1 MLNFCIFL
9 QSKSQLEKSKQTLE
23 AENAD
28 LAAEL
33 KSSASSK
40 SELERKRK
48 FAESQLSEYLI
59 KIIFCV
65 IYTSMVFMNCFFFCR

>member
-1 MLNFCIFL
+1 M
-9 QSKSQLEKSKQTLE
+9 EKSKQTLE

-33 KSSASSK
+33 KTSASSK

-48 FAESQLSEYLI
+48 FAESQLSKYIQILI
-59 KIIFCV
+59 LCVVFSFINIFF
-65 IYTSMVFMNCFFFCR
+65 I

>member
-1 MLNFCIFL
+1 M
-9 QSKSQLEKSKQTLE
+9 EKSKQTLE

-28 LAAEL
+28 LAADL

-48 FAESQLSEYLI
+48 IAESQLSEYILENCLLLFLI
-59 KIIFCV
+59 HIMCYF
-65 IYTSMVFMNCFFFCR
+65 SR

>member
-1 MLNFCIFL
+1 
-9 QSKSQLEKSKQTLE
+9 LEKSKQTLE

-33 KSSASSK
+33 KSSVSSK

-48 FAESQLSEYLI
+48 ITESQLSKYYLF
-59 KIIFCV
+59 K
-65 IYTSMVFMNCFFFCR
+65 

>member
-1 MLNFCIFL
+1 M
-9 QSKSQLEKSKQTLE
+9 EKTKQTLE

-48 FAESQLSEYLI
+48 ITESQLSEY
-59 KIIFCV
+59 CV
-65 IYTSMVFMNCFFFCR
+65 NRLTHIHI

>member
-1 MLNFCIFL
+1 M
-9 QSKSQLEKSKQTLE
+9 EKSKQTLE

-48 FAESQLSEYLI
+48 IAESQLSMYLLNN
-59 KIIFCV
+59 
-65 IYTSMVFMNCFFFCR
+65 YVFKTPKHTFDLYRRDPE

>member
-1 MLNFCIFL
+1 M
-9 QSKSQLEKSKQTLE
+9 EKAKQTLE

-48 FAESQLSEYLI
+48 IAESQLSEYLRKLI
-59 KIIFCV
+59 V
-65 IYTSMVFMNCFFFCR
+65 IYIHDQYIYIYI

>member
-1 MLNFCIFL
+1 
-9 QSKSQLEKSKQTLE
+9 LEKSKQTLE

-48 FAESQLSEYLI
+48 IAESQLSEYFKSLNEV
-59 KIIFCV
+59 CSQLLNV
-65 IYTSMVFMNCFFFCR
+65 V